1 MYLTAIQE
9 EKVLVGTFV
18 NSIKLCLDAA
28 ITEFLWSLSQI
39 WQGYVQ
45 LQVIARGIYIF
56 SWKFG

>member
-18 NSIKLCLDAA
+18 NWFKLCLDSA
-28 ITEFLWSLSQI
+28 ITEFLWSLFQI

-45 LQVIARGIYIF
+45 KQVIAWGIYIF
-56 SWKFG
+56 SCKFG